1 MMCPVK
7 DSNRIW
13 GTAAIL
19 VLAVIG
25 CAAGLVIL
33 SNQDAKIKV
42 RRNRVGNIDVAIRGA
57 LNTAK
62 DDINRKRPDEAGVN
76 SSGNTRTIDARAVYQ
91 LLEKQRRA
99 FNFCEEEV
107 SALNNQRRQNE
118 AIIFDLMDSVN
129 ECTIL
134 AVVCMVLGLYAVFW
148 IQRYT

>member
-1 MMCPVK
+1 MICPVK
-7 DSNRIW
+7 NSNRIW

-42 RRNRVGNIDVAIRGA
+42 RQTRVANIDTAIREA

-62 DDINRKRPDEAGVN
+62 EAMNKTLPDEAGVN
-76 SSGNTRTIDARAVYQ
+76 SSGNTRTIDAKTVYQ
-91 LLEKQRRA
+91 LLERQRRA
-99 FNFCEEEV
+99 FNFCEEEL
-107 SALNNQRRQNE
+107 SALNSQRRQNE
-118 AIIFDLMDSVN
+118 DMIFDLMDSVN